1 MSAFYKSNTDSF
13 VTPEK
18 VKLSIIWIAQTQDNK
33 GSDKAKEALATIKA
47 GTSFA
52 EVAKQY
58 SEDGTAEDGGAIDEW
73 FSRQAT
79 NRQAV
84 REACFQEIDENWNPH
99 KQLQIIKKVIYE

>member
-1 MSAFYKSNTDSF
+1 M
-13 VTPEK
+13 TPEK

-73 FSRQAT
+73 FYST
-79 NRQAV
+79 YLP
-84 REACFQEIDENWNPH
+84 EELSKEIFSLDVGEVS
-99 KQLQIIKKVIYE
+99 KVI